1 MKARRCPKGC
11 VDWHEKLLQV
21 ARSRRATSQ
30 LENRRDQNQWDDA
43 VKLLEKSQ
51 KSIHIQKTGHLK
63 GSVVGIPEKVASVI
77 QQVFIKIVEG
87 VETVNPQD
95 IDNQSHVK
103 LEDDKLLRNLAYRA
117 SNYALLAALYENFR
131 GPCEQVKHNSKFFL
145 FSQNKNQNIIIISN
159 NSYSCGLQ
167 GMDIQAFETSA
178 TKHTHHAMA
187 AFNYKTGAR

>member
-131 GPCEQVKHNSKFFL
+131 GPCEQVKHKSSFRL
-145 FSQNKNQNIIIISN
+145 FYQNKIRPS
-159 NSYSCGLQ
+159 LL
-167 GMDIQAFETSA
+167 
-178 TKHTHHAMA
+178 
-187 AFNYKTGAR
+187 